1 MKSNICHDT
10 TISRSQLYDD
20 QPKCNKKKPKNLQ
33 NGLISTIAM
42 REHNLCGKIH
52 QMTGNW

>member
-1 MKSNICHDT
+1 M
-10 TISRSQLYDD
+10 ISAMILSADLNCMMINQ
-20 QPKCNKKKPKNLQ
+20 NVTKKTPKNLQ